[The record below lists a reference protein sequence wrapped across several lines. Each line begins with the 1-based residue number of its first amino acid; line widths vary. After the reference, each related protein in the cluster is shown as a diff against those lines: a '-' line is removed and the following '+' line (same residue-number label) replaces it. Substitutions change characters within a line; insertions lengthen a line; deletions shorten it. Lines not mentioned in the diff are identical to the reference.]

1 MASWRKFVVLGLV
14 VCLMR
19 LSFADMAW
27 ASEPGPAPDPVRMK
41 ERVGQLGAG
50 AKVKVTLASG
60 QKLGGTIQS
69 TDEEAFLLA
78 SAKGTT
84 TRRLPYDQV
93 ARLRYAKL
101 TYRAAS
107 QPDPL
112 EAKRVAAGLG
122 VGQHIMVKTAAGS
135 ELHGNIVA
143 INQDHFA
150 VLPDRQ
156 ATPVQIAY
164 SDIVQMGPNMSAL
177 AKAGILVGIAV
188 GVVFI
193 IAVVALATR
202 ED

>member
-1 MASWRKFVVLGLV
+1 MTSWRKFLVLGLV

-19 LSFADMAW
+19 LSCADMAM

-50 AKVKVTLASG
+50 AKVKVTLATG

-78 SAKGTT
+78 SAKGTA

-122 VGQHIMVKTAAGS
+122 VGQHIMVKTAAGK
-135 ELHGNIVA
+135 EYHGNIQA
-143 INQDHFA
+143 IEANHFTI
-150 VLPDRQ
+150 LPDRQ
-156 ATPVQIAY
+156 MAPVQLPY
-164 SDIVQMGPNMSAL
+164 PDVVQLGPNISKG
-177 AKAGILVGIAV
+177 AKIAIVALVGFFV
-188 GVVFI
+188 
-193 IAVVALATR
+193 LAAILA
-202 ED
+202 ESMSD